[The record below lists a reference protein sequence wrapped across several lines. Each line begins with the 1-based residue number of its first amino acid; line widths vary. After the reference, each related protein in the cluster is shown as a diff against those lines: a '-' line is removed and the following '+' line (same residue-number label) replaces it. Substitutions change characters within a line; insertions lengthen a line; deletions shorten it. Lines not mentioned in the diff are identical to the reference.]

1 MTITDTAMQSPQS
14 GSKLPSARDGL
25 AIASLVC
32 AFFVPILGII
42 FGHVS
47 NHNAK
52 KAGREKSGLAIA
64 GLILGYIFTGLTALI
79 TVIAVAMGTS
89 SASGTATASPARP
102 ASSAPAQLSKPSAP
116 PAKPQTLL
124 QASGSGNY
132 TTAKFTVGG
141 SGDYDVHWT
150 YKPSPDFAS
159 QGMSANFSVQA
170 DNGNDM
176 QFNDPNQLGQ
186 GSSGVVHVYGDAGSH
201 YLTIASEADWTI
213 RVTAI
218 SGQPATP
225 QDSAAQPFQSAP
237 AASAKAVVDRFYQ
250 DLNAHNYHAA
260 WRLGGGNL
268 SGGSGYRTWMA
279 GYATTASINASTVQ
293 NNHRTVSVNI
303 FATQTDGSVKT
314 YTGTYTV
321 AHGAIVAA
329 NITQT
334 GGPS

>member
-1 MTITDTAMQSPQS
+1 MTITDTATQSPQS
-14 GSKLPSARDGL
+14 GTKLPSARDGL
-25 AIASLVC
+25 AIAALVC

-79 TVIAVAMGTS
+79 TVIAVAMGARG
-89 SASGTATASPARP
+89 ASGTATASPARP
-102 ASSAPAQLSKPSAP
+102 ASSAPAPKAQPSTR
-116 PAKPQTLL
+116 PAKPHTLL
-124 QASGSGNY
+124 RASGSGNY

-141 SGDYDVHWT
+141 TGDYDVHWT
-150 YKPSPDFAS
+150 YQPTADFAS

-186 GSSGVVHVYGDAGSH
+186 GGSGVAHVYGDAGTH

-213 RVTAI
+213 KVTAI

-225 QDSAAQPFQSAP
+225 QDSAAQPAQPAP
-237 AASAKAVVDRFYQ
+237 GTSAKAVVDQYYQ
-250 DLNAHNYHAA
+250 DLNAHNYQGA
-260 WRLGGGNL
+260 WQLGGSNL
-268 SGGSGYRTWMA
+268 SGGSGYGTWMA
-279 GYATTASINASTVQ
+279 GYATTANINASTMQ
-293 NNHRTVSVNI
+293 TNHRTVSVNI
-303 FATQTDGSVKT
+303 TATQTDGSVKT
-314 YTGTYTV
+314 YTGSYTV

-334 GGPS
+334 GGPN